1 MVRDF
6 PHFCQPDMGIDEL
19 VKMKTTQFRSIK
31 RYNKNGRLMG
41 KYHRIEAIVNEDGE
55 RKAILN
61 FRVTNAGSGYVT
73 NALFVYFSEYCHS
86 YWQTV
91 LGRPYEWECI
101 LFQPLEMRLEW
112 VESKITIEIN
122 ECKPARFGAD
132 HSLFLVEP
140 IIEVKDR
147 P

>member
-31 RYNKNGRLMG
+31 RYNKNGRLIG

-73 NALFVYFSEYCHS
+73 NALFVYFNDYCHH
-86 YWQTV
+86 YWQCA
-91 LGRPYEWECI
+91 LGQPYVWSC
-101 LFQPLEMRLEW
+101 QMSKPLEMRLEW
-112 VESKITIEIN
+112 EDSKVTIEIS
-122 ECKPARFGAD
+122 ECKPARYGAD
-132 HSLFLVEP
+132 PSLFMIEP
-140 IIEVKDR
+140 VIEVKE
-147 P
+147 